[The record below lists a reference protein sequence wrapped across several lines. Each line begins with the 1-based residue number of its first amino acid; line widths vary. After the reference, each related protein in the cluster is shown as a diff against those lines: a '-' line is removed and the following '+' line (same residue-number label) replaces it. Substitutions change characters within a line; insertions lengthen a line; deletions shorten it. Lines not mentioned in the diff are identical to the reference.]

1 LLPDV
6 CESFWLVCS
15 KAQKMHLDNAQGVMT
30 CVRKIVTIENANQL
44 SKYIVKFQYKEREEK
59 VNS

>member
-1 LLPDV
+1 
-6 CESFWLVCS
+6 
-15 KAQKMHLDNAQGVMT
+15 MHLDNAQGVMT